1 MWYHC
6 AMHNFRRLSVWK
18 KSMDVAKDSYALTR
32 GLSRAEMY
40 GLASQI
46 QRAAVSI
53 ASNIAEGSCR
63 TSDREFRRFLQFALG
78 SAYELEVQLDLTR
91 MAGYISES
99 DTDQLRSSVVEV
111 QRMLYSLIAA
121 KKPIRPKT

>member
-1 MWYHC
+1 
-6 AMHNFRRLSVWK
+6 MHNFRRLSVWK

-32 GLSRAEMY
+32 GLPRAEMY

-78 SAYELEVQLDLTR
+78 SAYELEVQLDLAR

>member
-1 MWYHC
+1 
-6 AMHNFRRLSVWK
+6 MHNFRRLSVWK

-32 GLSRAEMY
+32 GLPRAEMY

-53 ASNIAEGSCR
+53 ASNIAEGSSR
-63 TSDREFRRFLQFALG
+63 SSDREFRRFLQFALG
-78 SAYELEVQLDLTR
+78 SAYELEVQLDLAR

>member
-1 MWYHC
+1 
-6 AMHNFRRLSVWK
+6 MHNFRRLSVWK
-18 KSMDVAKDSYALTR
+18 KSMDVAKDSYAPTR
-32 GLSRAEMY
+32 GLPRAEMY

-78 SAYELEVQLDLTR
+78 SAYELEVQLDLAR